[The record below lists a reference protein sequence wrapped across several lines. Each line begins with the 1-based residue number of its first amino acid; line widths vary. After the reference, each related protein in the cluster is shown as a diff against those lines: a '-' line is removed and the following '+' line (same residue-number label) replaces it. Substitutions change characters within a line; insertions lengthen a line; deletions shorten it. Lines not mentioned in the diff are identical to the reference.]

1 MVAYLDLII
10 LENLCMNYIMIY
22 TTGRL
27 LGRKIVKSR
36 ILIASIIG
44 SIYVFSLYIN
54 APKVILNASKILM
67 AALIVRIGFSS
78 KRIRVLIKEVIVF
91 FMVSF
96 MYSGCALGFI
106 HMFKPKTIYIVNGTI
121 IGGEYIFELVLISA
135 IISFLVIKGSTKIL
149 KLKQKITK
157 EDMLCI
163 INIYNKKKSIRI
175 NALLDTGNLL
185 TEQATGRPV
194 VIVEKSFAKDLFESA
209 YFEKIESLIEGGEF
223 ECSDVDDANVKII
236 PYMSVGNSNGIMI
249 AYKVDKIKV
258 EYQEKKY
265 EITDVLIGF
274 YNDALTKNGKYSALI
289 GLQILERSIVTDEY
303 NTDVKG
309 KGKYSI
315 C

>member
-1 MVAYLDLII
+1 
-10 LENLCMNYIMIY
+10 MNYIMIY
-22 TTGRL
+22 TTGKL
-27 LGRKIVKSR
+27 LGRKIVKSK
-36 ILIASIIG
+36 IFIASIIG

-54 APKVILNASKILM
+54 VPKIVLNISKILM
-67 AALIVRIGFSS
+67 ALLIVKIGFSA
-78 KRIRVLIKEVIVF
+78 KNMKVLLKEVIVF
-91 FMVSF
+91 FLVSF

-106 HMFKPKTIYIVNGTI
+106 HMFKPKIVYIVNGTI

-135 IISFLVIKGSTKIL
+135 VISFLVIKIGAKIL

-157 EDMLCI
+157 EDMLCV
-163 INIYNKKKSIRI
+163 INIYNKQKCVRS

-194 VIVEKSFAKDLFESA
+194 VIVEKNVAKDLFESA

-223 ECSDVDDANVKII
+223 ECNNVDDANIKII

-249 AYKVDKIKV
+249 AYKIDKIKV

-289 GLQILERSIVTDEY
+289 GLQLLERSIVTDEY

>member
-10 LENLCMNYIMIY
+10 LENLCMNFIMIY

-36 ILIASIIG
+36 IFIASIIG
-44 SIYVFSLYIN
+44 SIYVFSLYIGM
-54 APKVILNASKILM
+54 PKVLLNASKVLM
-67 AALIVRIGFSS
+67 AVVLVRVGFSA
-78 KRIRVLIKEVIVF
+78 KKIQVLIKEVIVF
-91 FMVSF
+91 FLVSF

-106 HMFKPKTIYIVNGTI
+106 HMFKPRTIYIVNGTI
-121 IGGEYIFELVLISA
+121 IGGEYIFELLLISA
-135 IISFLVIKGSTKIL
+135 IISFLVIKVSAKIL
-149 KLKQKITK
+149 RLKQKITK
-157 EDMLCI
+157 EDMLCTI
-163 INIYNKKKSIRI
+163 SIYNKEKSIRI

-185 TEQATGRPV
+185 TEQVTGRPV
-194 VIVEKSFAKDLFESA
+194 VIVEKNVAKALFESA

-223 ECSDVDDANVKII
+223 ECNDIDDANIKII
-236 PYMSVGNSNGIMI
+236 PYMSVGNRNGIII
-249 AYKVDKIKV
+249 AYKVDKIEV

-274 YNDALTKNGKYSALI
+274 YNEALTKNGKYSALI